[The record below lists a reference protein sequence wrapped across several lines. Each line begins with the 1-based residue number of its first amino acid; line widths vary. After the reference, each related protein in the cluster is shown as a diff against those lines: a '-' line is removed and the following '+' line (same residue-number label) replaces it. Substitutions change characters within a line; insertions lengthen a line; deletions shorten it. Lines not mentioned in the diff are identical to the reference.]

1 MREDLPWTSARL
13 VVADVEGNGRRPPSL
28 VEVALVPIV
37 AGRVGEPVSW
47 LVRPPEPIT
56 WQATRVH
63 GITNQEVADLPGI
76 DAVAEDIRAHLGS
89 AVVVAHNAPIDLDVL
104 TRELPGWQPAAVVDT
119 LKVARLRLPGQAS
132 YRLGALVDAF
142 HLARDLPTG
151 LRPHRASYD
160 ALVTA
165 RLFVHL
171 ATDADGGPLLLA
183 DLTGTPAAGSQ
194 PDQLF

>member
-1 MREDLPWTSARL
+1 MRADLPWTSSRI

-28 VEVALVPIV
+28 VEVGLVPIV
-37 AGRVGEPVSW
+37 DGRIGEPATW
-47 LVRPPEPIT
+47 LVRPAEPIT

-63 GITNQEVADLPGI
+63 GIGNQEVADLPGV
-76 DAVAEDIRAHLGS
+76 DAVADDIRAHLAG
-89 AVVVAHNAPIDLDVL
+89 AVVVAHNAHVDLDVL

-119 LKVARLRLPGQAS
+119 LKLARARVPGQAT

-142 HLARDLPTG
+142 DLARDLPAG
-151 LRPHRASYD
+151 LRPHRAGYD

-171 ATDADGGPLLLA
+171 ATDADGGPLLLG
-183 DLTGTPAAGSQ
+183 DLTGAPATGPQ

>member
-1 MREDLPWTSARL
+1 MDNLRYIRETMEGASAFTA
-13 VVADVEGNGRRPPSL
+13 VPGWGGVAM
-28 VEVALVPIV
+28 
-37 AGRVGEPVSW
+37 
-47 LVRPPEPIT
+47 
-56 WQATRVH
+56 
-63 GITNQEVADLPGI
+63 GITALAT
-76 DAVAEDIRAHLGS
+76 AVLASRQRGE
-89 AVVVAHNAPIDLDVL
+89 
-104 TRELPGWQPAAVVDT
+104 ELWLEGRPAAVVDT
-119 LKVARLRLPGQAS
+119 LKVARVRLPGQAS

-142 HLARDLPTG
+142 DLARDLPSG

-183 DLTGTPAAGSQ
+183 DLTGTPAAAP

>member
-1 MREDLPWTSARL
+1 MRADLPWTSARL
-13 VVADVEGNGRRPPSL
+13 VVTDVEGNGRRPPSL
-28 VEVALVPIV
+28 VEVAVVSIE
-37 AGRVGEPVSW
+37 AGCVGEPASW
-47 LVRPPEPIT
+47 LVRPPEAIT

-63 GITNQEVADLPGI
+63 GITNQDVAELPGI
-76 DAVAEDIRAHLGS
+76 DAVAENIRAQLDG
-89 AVVVAHNAPIDLDVL
+89 AVVVAHNAGIDLDVL

-119 LKVARLRLPGQAS
+119 LKLARFRLPGRPS

-142 HLARDLPTG
+142 DLGRDLPAG
-151 LRPHRASYD
+151 LRPHRAGYD

-171 ATDADGGPLLLA
+171 ATDADGGPVLLG
-183 DLTGTPAAGSQ
+183 DLTGTRATGPQ

>member
-28 VEVALVPIV
+28 VEVALIPIV

-47 LVRPPEPIT
+47 LIRPPEPIT

-63 GITNQEVADLPGI
+63 GITNQDVADLPGI
-76 DAVAEDIRAHLGS
+76 DAVAADIRAHLDS
-89 AVVVAHNAPIDLDVL
+89 AVVVAHNAHIDLDVL

-119 LKVARLRLPGQAS
+119 LKVAR
-132 YRLGALVDAF
+132 
-142 HLARDLPTG
+142 DLPTG

-160 ALVTA
+160 ALVAA

-171 ATDADGGPLLLA
+171 AADPDGGPLLLA
-183 DLTGTPAAGSQ
+183 DLTGTPAAAPQ

>member
-1 MREDLPWTSARL
+1 MRADLPWTSSRI

-28 VEVALVPIV
+28 VEAALVPIV
-37 AGRVGEPVSW
+37 DGRIGEPATW
-47 LVRPPEPIT
+47 LVRPGEPIT

-63 GITNQEVADLPGI
+63 GIGNQEVADLPVVG
-76 DAVAEDIRAHLGS
+76 AVAGEIRAYLTD
-89 AVVVAHNAPIDLDVL
+89 AVVVAHNAHVDLDVL
-104 TRELPGWQPAAVVDT
+104 TRELPGWQPVAVVDT
-119 LKVARLRLPGQAS
+119 LKLARVRLPGQAT
-132 YRLGALVDAF
+132 YRLGALVDALN
-142 HLARDLPTG
+142 LAQDLPPG

-171 ATDADGGPLLLA
+171 ATDADGGPMLLG
-183 DLTGTPAAGSQ
+183 DLTGSPATAPE